1 MTKEHLET
9 LPEASVP
16 TELLLAQI
24 AKGDKQ
30 SEQELISRHW
40 RGLHY
45 VLCRRTKDPDLA
57 ADLTQDAFLIA
68 IDKARNSGIEK
79 PAAFPAFI
87 RQVGINLMLAHYR
100 KEKRRSTD
108 LQPEID
114 LYIPDDSPSIYQQLQ
129 MKSILNIVEQLMDEL
144 TVERDRTI
152 LKHYFVYDKEK
163 LEICEE
169 LGLGAD
175 HFDRVLQRARARL
188 KKLVVLKL
196 GSESA
201 KKLSSA
207 LFDTTL
213 LVLLAIA
220 SLFFV
225 ENKSFF
231 SDAAMREL
239 YNQRHLSLCVSG
251 KSMPLMEIG
260 VEIELG
266 ENSLEY
272 YCYG

>member
-220 SLFFV
+220 SQFFV